1 MLLMIASLCEE
12 KNQQFFVELYT
23 RYKPIMFKIA
33 SKYIDDYGSVED
45 IIHDAMIKLIEKEN
59 LLVTFD
65 GCTLRTYV
73 VYTIRNMSI
82 NFIRRQ
88 SRRKK
93 RITDLG
99 DNSYE
104 IADVLDESP
113 LPEEVVLMNERRTE
127 FVKIWE
133 TLPEDVR
140 ELLAGKYILQM
151 SNNELAKE
159 FGCSPDSIRMKL
171 TRARRKALETMREGG
186 ANFEPT

>member
-140 ELLAGKYILQM
+140 ELLAGKYIPQM

-159 FGCSPDSIRMKL
+159 FGCSPDSIRTKL
-171 TRARRKALETMREGG
+171 TRARRKTLETMREGG